1 MNLNNKVFKDNRT
14 GEVVKVIDSFENI
27 AILENKTKID
37 ARRLMDPNFFT
48 EQVDP
53 TAFFNNQN
61 AYNSLFEKI
70 KTIPSEN
77 IPDDNGE
84 IRPNLGTDNSYRPI
98 EDESAVIYGGS
109 IEDEREELARKYG
122 VSMDNN
128 QSIAKQNEAFARILE
143 DSPEVNELPTTP
155 VARPVDDIEPP
166 IQRVEID
173 RDNGTITVN
182 GTENTTQTKA
192 SKEDPIYTMFRGVKR
207 SVEFSLDLK
216 LENKIPR
223 LDFIEMMEDSYEK
236 SIIDFLAD
244 EFMRE
249 LLKDPKSLKESI
261 KAKIKDMVYG
271 KPKRVVKKPAPKKPV
286 AKTVA
291 KRPVAK
297 KKIVEPTIEELAN
310 NMQDHIN
317 KPTPTTTSKRTTKK
331 ETEKQ

>member
-1 MNLNNKVFKDNRT
+1 MNLNNKVFKDNKT
-14 GEVVKVIDSFENI
+14 GEVLKVIDSFENI

-53 TAFFNNQN
+53 TMFFNNQN

-70 KTIPSEN
+70 KTISTEN

-84 IRPNLGTDNSYRPI
+84 IRPNLGTDNTYRPI
-98 EDESAVIYGGS
+98 EEESAVIYGGS
-109 IEDEREELARKYG
+109 VEDEREELARKYG

-128 QSIAKQNEAFARILE
+128 QSIARQNEAFAKILE

-155 VARPVDDIEPP
+155 ITEKVEDIEPP

-173 RDNGTITVN
+173 RDNGTVIVN
-182 GTENTTQTKA
+182 GEEKPVYTKTKET
-192 SKEDPIYTMFRGVKR
+192 KEDPIYTMFRGVKR

-244 EFMRE
+244 EFMNE
-249 LLKDPKSLKESI
+249 LLKDPRSLKENI
-261 KAKIKDMVYG
+261 KDKIKEMVY
-271 KPKRVVKKPAPKKPV
+271 KPKKAVVK
-286 AKTVA
+286 KTVA
-291 KRPVAK
+291 KRPPVK
-297 KKIVEPTIEELAN
+297 KTITKKTIEELAN

-317 KPTPTTTSKRTTKK
+317 KPTPTKKVRVKK
-331 ETEKQ
+331 EAEQQ